1 MSDAPGREAA
11 AGAPELA
18 GGGAWFESKSLPIF
32 DVAADPEPER
42 KLGWTLFAVM
52 FGASAP
58 RPRAAEAPLAA
69 LRDWVAEDADR
80 GARIYRCKSGFRVLV
95 TAPPCDPT
103 SDASDALLARLGAG
117 AATRADCRARGV
129 YRVRIDAPAGRADC
143 HFVEAIGSRPAADAA
158 GLVDRHD
165 RATRA
170 LADLPLA

>member
-1 MSDAPGREAA
+1 MSDAPEREA

-18 GGGAWFESKSLPIF
+18 GGGAWLESKSLPIF

-58 RPRAAEAPLAA
+58 RPRAADAPLVA
-69 LRDWVAEDADR
+69 LRDWVAEDAGR
-80 GARIYRCKSGFRVLV
+80 GVRIYRSKSGFRFLV

-103 SDASDALLARLGAG
+103 SDASDVLLARLGAG
-117 AATRADCRARGV
+117 AAARADCRSRGV
-129 YRVRIDAPAGRADC
+129 YRVRIDAPAGRAAC
-143 HFVEAIGSRPAADAA
+143 RFVEAIGSGPPADAA
-158 GLVDRHD
+158 RTVERHD
-165 RATRA
+165 LATRA